1 MRHIGQAGKIFTLS
15 AVASVLVLTGCGST
29 PKTQSKP
36 VVVEPTPIETTQV
49 EDNVTPEHKLLEA
62 KKVWE
67 RTRNKEQR
75 DTLLLQAADLYL
87 QNQQPVLAQQV
98 LYEVKEDGISGVNQ
112 SYYSLLVTKA
122 YAGMPDASAEELLAM
137 LDGVTG
143 TGETAF
149 QKAELQTQLFTQQ
162 GNLAAAANSVLKTNL
177 TDDEKVQQVWQWI
190 TSIPASSLDS
200 VGSAYPDLSP
210 FITLRELTE
219 ESASSPEKLAKS
231 LQQFKQVYRGH
242 VLENALPENVIE
254 ATQLTDA
261 GANDI
266 AVLLPL
272 SGRLARTGQV
282 VKNGIMAAYYTDV
295 EKRQDEHLL
304 PRLRF
309 IDTNEVDTQHLL
321 SEIGDTKFIIGPLL
335 KDTVER
341 LIPSLPLGVNVL
353 ALNRPDELPDNA
365 SAKGVTTGSSNPA
378 IADDA
383 LASGTGLAGDD
394 TQNELHSLG
403 LPTSLNYY
411 GLAPEDEA
419 KQLAEFIFNKG
430 YRAPIVIAAQS
441 SLYQRMDDTF
451 KKHWRIL
458 NNQENKQRANITS
471 VSFNDSNS
479 LREGIT
485 QALDV
490 AQSNERINQIEYM
503 TNDEVYNMPRSRRDI
518 DAIVAFASPQD
529 TELLNPIIEA
539 SLNPY
544 DGKQVPVYATSRSM
558 DYDSGKNQWRD
569 LQNVHFIDMP
579 WLMPSHSWQPLQQEV
594 EQAWQNQ
601 NTMQKRLFAFGF
613 DAYQLLPQL
622 GMLNTL
628 KYLSHEGL
636 TGTLSLNQQGEVIR
650 KQPQAIIRNEKVQML
665 SE

>member
-98 LYEVKEDGISGVNQ
+98 LYEVKEDGISGINQ

-143 TGETAF
+143 KGETAF

-219 ESASSPEKLAKS
+219 ENASSPEKLAKS

-254 ATQLTDA
+254 ATELTDA
-261 GANDI
+261 GAIDI

-309 IDTNEVDTQHLL
+309 IDTNEVDTQQLL

-451 KKHWRIL
+451 KKHWQIL

>member
-210 FITLRELTE
+210 FITLRELTVE
-219 ESASSPEKLAKS
+219 NASSPEKLAKS

-365 SAKGVTTGSSNPA
+365 SAKGLATGSSNLA

>member
-219 ESASSPEKLAKS
+219 ENASSPEKLAKS

-266 AVLLPL
+266 AV
-272 SGRLARTGQV
+272 
-282 VKNGIMAAYYTDV
+282 
-295 EKRQDEHLL
+295 
-304 PRLRF
+304 
-309 IDTNEVDTQHLL
+309 
-321 SEIGDTKFIIGPLL
+321 
-335 KDTVER
+335 
-341 LIPSLPLGVNVL
+341 
-353 ALNRPDELPDNA
+353 
-365 SAKGVTTGSSNPA
+365 
-378 IADDA
+378 
-383 LASGTGLAGDD
+383 
-394 TQNELHSLG
+394 
-403 LPTSLNYY
+403 
-411 GLAPEDEA
+411 
-419 KQLAEFIFNKG
+419 
-430 YRAPIVIAAQS
+430 
-441 SLYQRMDDTF
+441 
-451 KKHWRIL
+451 
-458 NNQENKQRANITS
+458 
-471 VSFNDSNS
+471 
-479 LREGIT
+479 
-485 QALDV
+485 
-490 AQSNERINQIEYM
+490 
-503 TNDEVYNMPRSRRDI
+503 
-518 DAIVAFASPQD
+518 
-529 TELLNPIIEA
+529 
-539 SLNPY
+539 
-544 DGKQVPVYATSRSM
+544 
-558 DYDSGKNQWRD
+558 
-569 LQNVHFIDMP
+569 
-579 WLMPSHSWQPLQQEV
+579 
-594 EQAWQNQ
+594 
-601 NTMQKRLFAFGF
+601 
-613 DAYQLLPQL
+613 
-622 GMLNTL
+622 
-628 KYLSHEGL
+628 
-636 TGTLSLNQQGEVIR
+636 
-650 KQPQAIIRNEKVQML
+650 
-665 SE
+665 